1 VSGLV
6 TLTDL
11 QRAITAQA
19 NGKGDEAVSLESCRR
34 ADLIWLPLTANLA
47 ELEDQLTPNG
57 LRQVPVF
64 AVEDPVVEKLPH
76 GAPARGLRLKDLQG
90 LASRDGM
97 ARALARR
104 LRA

>member
-1 VSGLV
+1 
-6 TLTDL
+6 
-11 QRAITAQA
+11 
-19 NGKGDEAVSLESCRR
+19 
-34 ADLIWLPLTANLA
+34 
-47 ELEDQLTPNG
+47 
-57 LRQVPVF
+57 VF